1 MLLLHS
7 LEIIVTIRRDDVA
20 DVKFR
25 HFQPVRCQ
33 FRVDGVAQ
41 TAADSVEMLVQLQD
55 GNVVALDDFRQI
67 RLHLRHDERA
77 EVPQP
82 VLVKDFLLLQPRCRA
97 DDADEQ
103 PPRVADPQVKR
114 ARRPQFHMDARHR
127 VKHADFAR
135 RAPLDAQLRRQVDE
149 VDLRAEGRALR
160 RQLVDAVH
168 LGERGGFQRVA
179 PRAEGI
185 QRFAVAEEHGFL
197 TFVHNQ
203 LRSRG
208 KIRQRVLPHNRLIV
222 ALIADDRRNALR
234 THLCLLH
241 LRLYVVHRTADGAVH
256 LVHRAVRV
264 QLAAAPMAAER
275 HGFPHHQRRLAHRAA
290 GIRAIR
296 LIKNNLIAAGRALA
310 AG

>member
-1 MLLLHS
+1 M
-7 LEIIVTIRRDDVA
+7 
-20 DVKFR
+20 
-25 HFQPVRCQ
+25 
-33 FRVDGVAQ
+33 
-41 TAADSVEMLVQLQD
+41 
-55 GNVVALDDFRQI
+55 
-67 RLHLRHDERA
+67 
-77 EVPQP
+77 
-82 VLVKDFLLLQPRCRA
+82 
-97 DDADEQ
+97 
-103 PPRVADPQVKR
+103 
-114 ARRPQFHMDARHR
+114 
-127 VKHADFAR
+127 
-135 RAPLDAQLRRQVDE
+135 RRQVDE

-179 PRAEGI
+179 SRRKGI

-208 KIRQRVLPHNRLIV
+208 EIRQRVLPHNRLIV

-234 THLCLLH
+234 THLRLLH

-256 LVHRAVRV
+256 LIHRAVRV

-275 HGFPHHQRRLAHRAA
+275 HGLPHHQRRLAHRAA
-290 GIRAIR
+290 GIHPVR
-296 LIKNNLIAAGRALA
+296 LIENDLIAAGRALA

>member
-1 MLLLHS
+1 M
-7 LEIIVTIRRDDVA
+7 
-20 DVKFR
+20 
-25 HFQPVRCQ
+25 
-33 FRVDGVAQ
+33 
-41 TAADSVEMLVQLQD
+41 
-55 GNVVALDDFRQI
+55 VALDDFRQI

-114 ARRPQFHMDARHR
+114 ARRTQFHMNARHR
-127 VKHADFAR
+127 IKHADFAR

-149 VDLRAEGRALR
+149 VDLRTEGRALR
-160 RQLVDAVH
+160 RQLVNAVH
-168 LGERGGFQRVA
+168 FGERSGFQRVA

-185 QRFAVAEEHGFL
+185 QRFAVAEEHSLL

-208 KIRQRVLPHNRLIV
+208 EIRQRVLPDNRLIV

-234 THLCLLH
+234 THLRLLH
-241 LRLYVVHRTADGAVH
+241 LRLHVVFLAADGAFH
-256 LVHRAVRV
+256 LIHRAVRV
-264 QLAAAPMAAER
+264 QLAAAPMTAER

-290 GIRAIR
+290 GIHPVG
-296 LIKNNLIAAGRALA
+296 LVENNLIAAGRALA